1 MWNIFRDRKAREDS
15 LKVLEGPLRIQVEVG
30 FGLVRA
36 KREEARNRTFG
47 GLAIDYG
54 AVGVPLSR
62 QDCGHRIPAQ
72 QAGQQLNFW
81 REMCLPLRNYLTH

>member
-1 MWNIFRDRKAREDS
+1 
-15 LKVLEGPLRIQVEVG
+15 
-30 FGLVRA
+30 
-36 KREEARNRTFG
+36 
-47 GLAIDYG
+47 
-54 AVGVPLSR
+54 VGVPLSR